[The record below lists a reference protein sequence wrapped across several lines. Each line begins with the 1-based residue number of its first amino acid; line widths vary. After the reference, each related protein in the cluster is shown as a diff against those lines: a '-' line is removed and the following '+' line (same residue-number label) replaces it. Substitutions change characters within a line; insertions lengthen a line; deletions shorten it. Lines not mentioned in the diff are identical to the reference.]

1 MDKRGQSLVFV
12 IFSFIASIIILIS
25 ATTIAKRIATGE
37 DIQQSYLAKDSA
49 LMIDAYHAVSGDVAF
64 NYKLYNFSE
73 NLKMS
78 LFLDN
83 SVQVVPEIGA
93 FAVYAFRP
101 GVPKVTI
108 DEIQIEA
115 EKTNI
120 LDFSKNDSRIEV
132 KKKVQQ

>member
-1 MDKRGQSLVFV
+1 MDKRGQSLLFV
-12 IFSFIASIIILIS
+12 VFSFIASILILIS

-49 LMIDAYHAVSGDVAF
+49 LMIDAFHAVPGDVTF
-64 NYKLYNFSE
+64 NYMSYNFSE
-73 NLKMS
+73 NMKMS

-93 FAVYAFRP
+93 FAAYSFRL
-101 GVPKVTI
+101 GVPRVTI

-115 EKTNI
+115 GKRNI